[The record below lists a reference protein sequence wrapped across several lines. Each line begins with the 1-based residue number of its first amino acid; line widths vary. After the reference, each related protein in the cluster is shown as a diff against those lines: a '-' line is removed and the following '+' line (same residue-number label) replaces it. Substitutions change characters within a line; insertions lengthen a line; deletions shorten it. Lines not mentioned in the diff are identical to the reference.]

1 MKQKIEAS
9 LEKQNMDEINKLNQK
24 IIDIEKESNDLS
36 KNLSNLQSFEK
47 ELKKNIKKFEEKE
60 SNLLE
65 KIKSLESK
73 NTKNKEI
80 LNSKMQKTSSSY
92 EYVALESKIKL
103 LESQIA
109 TMEDENRE
117 RNATINS
124 FLKEM
129 NDMLQVH
136 EQKCKEFKF

>member
-1 MKQKIEAS
+1 M
-9 LEKQNMDEINKLNQK
+9 
-24 IIDIEKESNDLS
+24 
-36 KNLSNLQSFEK
+36 SNLQSFEK